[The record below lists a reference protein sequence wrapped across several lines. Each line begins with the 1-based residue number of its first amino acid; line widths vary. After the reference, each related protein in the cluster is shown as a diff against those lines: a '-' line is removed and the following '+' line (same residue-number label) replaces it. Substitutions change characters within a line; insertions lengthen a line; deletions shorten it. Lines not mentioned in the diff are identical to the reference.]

1 LFELFERVG
10 VRRLLAEFGL
20 FVALAQGFDRLSPN
34 GIQDFVGPDQP
45 EVLFDSTLR
54 GVKGQD
60 GVIQSARR
68 NR

>member
-1 LFELFERVG
+1 LIRPFEVLMACSVK
-10 VRRLLAEFGL
+10 GL
-20 FVALAQGFDRLSPN
+20 SAQGFDRLSPN